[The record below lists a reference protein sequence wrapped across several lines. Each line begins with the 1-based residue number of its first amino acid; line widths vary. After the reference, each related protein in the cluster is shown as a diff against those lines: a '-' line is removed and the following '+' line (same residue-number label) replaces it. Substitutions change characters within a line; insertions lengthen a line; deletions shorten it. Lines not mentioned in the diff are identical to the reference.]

1 MAADAFEGSSCHGIY
16 TWKRTG
22 DSFELTQT
30 NYKIKEKISY
40 TAPVHWVSVSYGDFD
55 NDKKITMSD
64 VTTSL
69 KIALGIESWNIPEE
83 INISGND
90 KK

>member
-1 MAADAFEGSSCHGIY
+1 M
-16 TWKRTG
+16 
-22 DSFELTQT
+22 
-30 NYKIKEKISY
+30 
-40 TAPVHWVSVSYGDFD
+40 HWVSVSYGDFD

-90 KK
+90 KKIKLSDVARFLKEALKIYFYSVIY